1 MEHFEKKIL
10 EKMHE
15 CTLKSTL
22 HIESRVKQLKKH
34 YNAICE
40 MKGPRG
46 GSGFGWND
54 KDKMIVRLCRR
65 SMQPEED
72 ILDLDFVC
80 SDPTRVVPSHK
91 DSNDHK
97 HEDEKSGDWQ
107 EIGKNLKLNEE
118 CNHNRGY
125 HHSDRDIHYR
135 PDVLIN

>member
-1 MEHFEKKIL
+1 MVGCDNHQWNINEDRIQIECLVEHYNAWRGDNGFKHGFHKHFEKKIL

-54 KDKMIVRLCRR
+54 KDKMIVV
-65 SMQPEED
+65 EKE
-72 ILDLDFVC
+72 IL
-80 SDPTRVVPSHK
+80 
-91 DSNDHK
+91 
-97 HEDEKSGDWQ
+97 
-107 EIGKNLKLNEE
+107 KN
-118 CNHNRGY
+118 G
-125 HHSDRDIHYR
+125 
-135 PDVLIN
+135 